1 VTLLRAAQ
9 VQSGRRV
16 IYLRGGLM
24 RRYLWLAIGLVGAC
38 VPAKAKVAT
47 PAAATGPA
55 ACAEGDIAAAVFMI
69 DGQPVTCTAAM
80 SLPKERIESVE
91 ILKGEAARA
100 LYGARG
106 SAGVVMI
113 QTKQPR

>member
-1 VTLLRAAQ
+1 
-9 VQSGRRV
+9 
-16 IYLRGGLM
+16 
-24 RRYLWLAIGLVGAC
+24 
-38 VPAKAKVAT
+38 
-47 PAAATGPA
+47 
-55 ACAEGDIAAAVFMI
+55 
-69 DGQPVTCTAAM
+69 M

-91 ILKGEAARA
+91 ILKGDAARA